1 MTADVPIANFL
12 SGGLDSTSIVKNM
25 YEQNKSINSFTV
37 GTDSEKY
44 DESKWAN
51 IVSEKYNTNHQSVI
65 VPTNLNFDYVN
76 SIINLMDEPYADPSI
91 IPSYIISN
99 EISKHY
105 KVAISGDGGDELLGG
120 YERTK
125 LSLSKSSKFENY
137 LSKLYKFYPSY
148 FGTGSKF
155 LSKSSELQVKYSS
168 FLEDN
173 NFLKLLKINP
183 QNTDS
188 YININ
193 NELDDYK
200 SLILADYQF
209 FLPDMMM
216 YKVDRMSMANSL
228 EVRSPFVDH
237 KLIEYILSHN
247 STYRKDNENKLLL
260 KNYLLKILIKILFT
274 EKSKGLYLI

>member
-1 MTADVPIANFL
+1 M
-12 SGGLDSTSIVKNM
+12 
-25 YEQNKSINSFTV
+25 
-37 GTDSEKY
+37 
-44 DESKWAN
+44 
-51 IVSEKYNTNHQSVI
+51 
-65 VPTNLNFDYVN
+65 PTNLNFDYVN

-125 LSLSKSSKFENY
+125 LSLINQVNLIIIY
-137 LSKLYKFYPSY
+137 QNYKFYPSY

-183 QNTDS
+183 QDTDS

-209 FLPDMMM
+209 FARHDD
-216 YKVDRMSMANSL
+216 VQS
-228 EVRSPFVDH
+228 
-237 KLIEYILSHN
+237 
-247 STYRKDNENKLLL
+247 
-260 KNYLLKILIKILFT
+260 
-274 EKSKGLYLI
+274 